1 MSSAVRFV
9 ALGDSYTIGTS
20 VAEGDRWPN
29 QLVRMLGPD
38 LLELTANLGV
48 NGYTS
53 VDVLEF
59 ELPALERLRPEFVSL
74 LVGVNDVVQAVP
86 AERYH
91 RNLREIFDSLAAH
104 VDPGRTVVVTTPDY
118 TATPHGGDYGDRA
131 KQRAGILRNN
141 AIMAGMARERG
152 IRVVDIFDISKLGA
166 FFARTSGCAFVPS
179 TGNFVRTGC
188 PVKLTMLP
196 SSRAYNRFV
205 VFSGCTSFTL
215 MAWRIA

>member
-1 MSSAVRFV
+1 MSSPVRFV

-38 LLELTANLGV
+38 LLELTANLGA

-53 VDVLEF
+53 EDILEF
-59 ELPALERLRPEFVSL
+59 ELPALERLQPGFVSL

-104 VDPGRTVVVTTPDY
+104 VEPARTVVVTTPDY

-141 AIMAGMARERG
+141 AILGEMARQRR
-152 IRVVDIFDISKLGA
+152 IAVVDIFDISERAEHDGA
-166 FFARTSGCAFVPS
+166 LVAVDGLHPSGRQYALWVE
-179 TGNFVRTGC
+179 
-188 PVKLTMLP
+188 
-196 SSRAYNRFV
+196 
-205 VFSGCTSFTL
+205 
-215 MAWRIA
+215 RIAPTVASLLGQRV